1 MTLAIFLVV
10 SPTLAAW
17 AAYWSLGLWGLES
30 NRASRIVC
38 VFCPFM
44 IAGILAFPAYL
55 FLGTE
60 GVDTQTFGALQQIQI
75 KAIFF
80 AIAIA
85 LLIPTVLIA
94 ILAGK
99 RFDKR
104 TQMKSY

>member
-10 SPTLAAW
+10 CPTLAAW

-30 NRASRIVC
+30 SRASRIVC
-38 VFCPFM
+38 VFCPFL

-55 FLGTE
+55 FLGSAS
-60 GVDTQTFGALQQIQI
+60 VDIQTVDDLERLDVE
-75 KAIFF
+75 AIFF
-80 AIAIA
+80 AIAIV

-104 TQMKSY
+104 TQVKG